1 MNLQFIFLLANLTAS
16 NVSYIQYRV
25 FSGHL
30 YDLCQDLAVTL
41 LSYPINYFALLGAL
55 LIDLHYM
62 MVVPQKCN

>member
-1 MNLQFIFLLANLTAS
+1 MNLGFIFLLANLTAS

-25 FSGHL
+25 LSGRL
-30 YDLCQDLAVTL
+30 YDLCHDLAVTL